1 MLVGTVQTGSRQV
14 EYLALA
20 PRPCMSPR
28 LRCMLFRPLGLGLC
42 RSAFLGR
49 SWDVKHQDGRLAEL
63 VSGLP
68 KDRLKRLEP
77 FIRRPGGDRRD
88 LSFSERV
95 AGKCLLK
102 PFITRPAGD
111 KTDKLFVAGFY

>member
-1 MLVGTVQTGSRQV
+1 MLVGAVQDWQYAGG
-14 EYLALA
+14 APCA
-20 PRPCMSPR
+20 CPRPLHFAPSQV
-28 LRCMLFRPLGLGLC
+28 LFRPLGLGLC

-68 KDRLKRLEP
+68 KDRLKHLEP
-77 FIRRPGGDRRD
+77 FIRRPAGDRRD

-111 KTDKLFVAGFY
+111 KTDK